1 MKNQPAMSVQAAYL
15 GVILIWSTTPL
26 AIQWSGREVGF
37 LFGVTARMLIGTAV
51 AVLLLSL
58 LGLRMPWDGRAR
70 GTYLASGL
78 GIFGAMLCVYWG
90 AQFIP
95 SGWISVIFGLAPIVT
110 SLMARRY
117 LSEEPLTL
125 MRLAGL
131 VLALSGL
138 CWIFLGG
145 ADVAPKAGYGVTAVL
160 VSVVIYSASSVA
172 VKRIGAAV
180 PALAIT
186 TGGLLVASTLFT
198 LTFLLSGSAIPEAM
212 SPRTGLAI
220 VYLGLVGSVVG
231 FLMYYYVLGH
241 VEATKV
247 ALLTLVT
254 PVLALMLG
262 NALNQEPLSVSVL
275 TGTAA
280 ILLGLVLFQFGAY
293 LGGLLRRRVPARPD

>member
-1 MKNQPAMSVQAAYL
+1 VNKQPVMSVQAAYL

-26 AIQWSGREVGF
+26 AIQWSGQDVGF

-51 AVLLLSL
+51 AGLLLSL

-78 GIFGAMLCVYWG
+78 GIFGAMLSVYWG

-110 SLMARRY
+110 SLMARRF
-117 LSEEPLTL
+117 LSEEPLTPV
-125 MRLAGL
+125 RLAGL
-131 VLALSGL
+131 VLSLSGL
-138 CWIFLGG
+138 GWIFLGS
-145 ADVAPKAGYGVTAVL
+145 AEVAPKAGYGVIGVL
-160 VSVVIYSASSVA
+160 ISVVIYSASSVA

-180 PALAIT
+180 PALAVT
-186 TGGLLVASTLFT
+186 TGGLLVASALFT
-198 LTFLLSGSAIPEAM
+198 LTFLLSGNVIPDAM

-231 FLMYYYVLGH
+231 FLMYYYVLRH
-241 VEATKV
+241 VAATKV

-262 NALNQEPLSVSVL
+262 NALNQEPLSASVL

-280 ILLGLVLFQFGAY
+280 ILLGLVLFEFGARVR
-293 LGGLLRRRVPARPD
+293 GLLRRLAPARSE

>member
-1 MKNQPAMSVQAAYL
+1 MNKQPVMSVRGAYL

-26 AIQWSGREVGF
+26 AIQWSGQEVGF

-51 AVLLLSL
+51 AVLLLSFL
-58 LGLRMPWDGRAR
+58 RLRMPWDARAR
-70 GTYLASGL
+70 GTYLAAGL
-78 GIFGAMLCVYWG
+78 GIYGAMLCVYWG

-110 SLMARRY
+110 SLLARRF
-117 LSEEPLTL
+117 LDEEPLTAT
-125 MRLAGL
+125 RLAGL

-138 CWIFLGG
+138 GWIFLGG
-145 ADVAPKAGYGVTAVL
+145 VHVAPRASHGVIAVL

-180 PALAIT
+180 PALAVT
-186 TGGLLVASTLFT
+186 TGGLLVASPLFA
-198 LTFLLSGSAIPEAM
+198 LTFLVSGSAIPDAM

-231 FLMYYYVLGH
+231 FLMYYYVLRH
-241 VEATKV
+241 VAATNV

-262 NALNQEPLSVSVL
+262 NSLNREPLSVSVL

-280 ILLGLVLFQFGAY
+280 ILVGLVLFQFGPRV
-293 LGGLLRRRVPARPD
+293 GGLLRRWVPARPE